1 MADTIPGGSAGSARE
16 AQAAVYWM
24 GGDPRWQPAS
34 TEGPLTRTVHAD
46 VCIVGGGFSGLWAAY
61 WIKRLAPDAKVVL
74 LEREFCG
81 SGASGRNGGW
91 VNGWEDSIGTL
102 VSRFGAESAKWLLE
116 ASIAGTDA
124 MRAVVAEGG
133 IDCDLAFEGALI
145 AALSY
150 AQLDGLRGLPV
161 AAEAIGRGD
170 LIRELSAEEAQ
181 EACGSPRA
189 VGGLLLTKAGSVQ
202 PALFVQGLRRLAVE
216 AGVLVYEASPMTTL
230 RRSHPAVVET
240 PAGSVVAD
248 QVVLTCGPWLAG
260 LRELRRTL
268 FIIPS
273 HVVASAPAAEALDGL
288 GWRHGRPFADSR
300 TSVHYGQRTGDDRLV
315 FGRGGGRLGYA
326 GRIIPSHF
334 HDPAEITGIVADL
347 HKLLPATSGL
357 PIEWAW
363 GGPVERT
370 QHGSPWVGSL
380 GSHGN
385 VHYGTGYS
393 GNGVCPTQLIG
404 RTLASVA
411 LGLDDEYA
419 SSPLVSAP
427 PSYLPPEPA
436 RSLGARA
443 VRAAINRCEEQA
455 DKGLQPDRVSRLV
468 SRGLDFSMP
477 KMPKGLRLPGTSC
490 CERRAD

>member
-1 MADTIPGGSAGSARE
+1 
-16 AQAAVYWM
+16 
-24 GGDPRWQPAS
+24 
-34 TEGPLTRTVHAD
+34 
-46 VCIVGGGFSGLWAAY
+46 
-61 WIKRLAPDAKVVL
+61 VVQ
-74 LEREFCG
+74 
-81 SGASGRNGGW
+81 
-91 VNGWEDSIGTL
+91 
-102 VSRFGAESAKWLLE
+102 
-116 ASIAGTDA
+116 
-124 MRAVVAEGG
+124 GG

-145 AALSY
+145 TALSQ
-150 AQLDGLRGLPV
+150 AQLDGLRGLPE
-161 AAEAIGRGD
+161 AAASIGRPD

-181 EACGSPRA
+181 AACGSPRA

-202 PALFVQGLRRLAVE
+202 PALLVQGLRRLAVE
-216 AGVLVYEASPMTTL
+216 AGVLVYEASPMTHL
-230 RRSHPAVVET
+230 QRSRPAVVET
-240 PAGSVVAD
+240 PAGSVTAD

-273 HVVASAPAAEALDGL
+273 HVVASAPATETLDAL
-288 GWRHGRPFADSR
+288 GWVRGRPFSDSR
-300 TSVHYGQRTGDDRLV
+300 TSVHYGQRSGDDRLV

-326 GRIIPSHF
+326 GRIVPSHF

-347 HKLLPATSGL
+347 HELLPGASRL
-357 PIEWAW
+357 AIEWTW

-370 QHGSPWVGSL
+370 QHHWPWVGSL
-380 GSHGN
+380 GKQGN

-419 SSPLVSAP
+419 TSPLVSEP

-443 VRAAINRCEEQA
+443 VRAAINRCEDQA
-455 DKGLQPDRVSRLV
+455 DKGLEPDRVSRLV

-477 KMPKGLRLPGTSC
+477 KLPKLPKRL
-490 CERRAD
+490 

>member
-1 MADTIPGGSAGSARE
+1 MDDTIPGGASGSARQ

-24 GGDPRWQPAS
+24 GGDPRWQP
-34 TEGPLTRTVHAD
+34 TGGEGALTRAVSAD

-61 WIKRLAPDAKVVL
+61 WVKRLAPDAKVVL

-81 SGASGRNGGW
+81 AGASGRNGGW
-91 VNGWEDSIGTL
+91 INGWEDSIGTL
-102 VSRFGAESAKWLLE
+102 VGRFGAESAKWLLE

-124 MRAVVAEGG
+124 MRDAVAQGG

-145 AALSY
+145 TALSQ
-150 AQLDGLRGLPV
+150 AQLDGLRGLPE
-161 AAEAIGRGD
+161 AAESIGRPD

-181 EACGSPRA
+181 AACGSPRA

-202 PALFVQGLRRLAVE
+202 PALLVQGLRRLAIE
-216 AGVLVYEASPMTTL
+216 AGVLVYEASPMTNL
-230 RRSHPAVVET
+230 QRSRPAVVET
-240 PAGSVVAD
+240 PAGSVIAD

-273 HVVASAPAAEALDGL
+273 HVVASAPATETLDDL
-288 GWRHGRPFADSR
+288 GWLRGRPFSDSR
-300 TSVHYGQRTGDDRLV
+300 TSVHYGQRSGDDRLV

-326 GRIIPSHF
+326 GHIIPSHF
-334 HDPAEITGIVADL
+334 HDPTEIAEIVADL
-347 HKLLPATSGL
+347 GELLPAASRL
-357 PIEWAW
+357 PIEWTW

-380 GSHGN
+380 GRQGN

-419 SSPLVSAP
+419 SSPLVSEP

-443 VRAAINRCEEQA
+443 VRAAINRCEDQA
-455 DKGLQPDRVSRLV
+455 DKGLEPDRVSRLV

-477 KMPKGLRLPGTSC
+477 KLPKRPKRSK
-490 CERRAD
+490 RS

>member
-1 MADTIPGGSAGSARE
+1 MDDTIPVGSSGPARR

-24 GGDPRWQPAS
+24 GGDPRWQP
-34 TEGPLTRTVHAD
+34 TGGEGSLTRTVSAD

-61 WIKRLAPDAKVVL
+61 WLKRLAPDAEVVL

-81 SGASGRNGGW
+81 AGASGRNGGW

-102 VSRFGAESAKWLLE
+102 VGRFGTEAARWLLE

-124 MRAVVAEGG
+124 MRDVVAQGG

-145 AALSY
+145 TALSQ
-150 AQLDGLRGLPV
+150 AQLDGLRGLPE
-161 AAEAIGRGD
+161 AADSIGRPD
-170 LIRELSAEEAQ
+170 LIRELSADEAQ
-181 EACGSPRA
+181 AACGSPRA

-202 PALFVQGLRRLAVE
+202 PALLVQGLRRLAVE
-216 AGVLVYEASPMTTL
+216 AGVRVFEASPMTHL
-230 RRSHPAVVET
+230 RHGRPAVVET
-240 PAGSVVAD
+240 PAGSVEAD

-273 HVVASAPAAEALDGL
+273 HVVASAPAPETLDAL
-288 GWRHGRPFADSR
+288 GWLRGRPFSDSR

-334 HDPAEITGIVADL
+334 HDSAEIAEIIGDL
-347 HKLLPATSGL
+347 RELLPGASLL
-357 PIEWAW
+357 PIEWTW

-370 QHGSPWVGSL
+370 QHRWPWVGSL
-380 GSHGN
+380 GRQGN

-411 LGLDDEYA
+411 LRLDDEYA
-419 SSPLVSAP
+419 SSPLVSEP

-443 VRAAINRCEEQA
+443 VRAAINRCEDQA
-455 DKGLQPDRVSRLV
+455 DKGLEPDRVSRLV

-477 KMPKGLRLPGTSC
+477 KLPTLPKRP
-490 CERRAD
+490 

>member
-1 MADTIPGGSAGSARE
+1 MADTIPGGSAGLAPE

-24 GGDPRWQPAS
+24 GGDPRWQPAGG
-34 TEGPLTRTVHAD
+34 EGALTRTVQAD

-102 VSRFGAESAKWLLE
+102 VSRFGTESAKWLLE

-124 MRAVVAEGG
+124 MRAVVTDGG

-145 AALSY
+145 AALSS
-150 AQLDGLRGLPV
+150 AQLDGLHGLPE
-161 AAEAIGRGD
+161 AAAAIGRDD
-170 LIRELSAEEAQ
+170 LIRVLSAEEAQ

-202 PALFVQGLRRLAVE
+202 PALFVQGLRRLAIE
-216 AGVLVYEASPMTTL
+216 AGVRVYEASPMTDL
-230 RRSHPAVVET
+230 QRSRPAVIET

-273 HVVASAPAAEALDGL
+273 HVVASAPATAALDAL

-315 FGRGGGRLGYA
+315 FGRGGGQLGYA
-326 GRIIPSHF
+326 GRIIPAHF
-334 HDPAEITGIVADL
+334 HDPAEISEIVADL
-347 HKLLPATSGL
+347 HELLPGAAGL

-385 VHYGTGYS
+385 IHYGTGYS
-393 GNGVCPTQLIG
+393 GNGVCPTQVIG

-419 SSPLVSAP
+419 SSPLVSEP

-443 VRAAINRCEEQA
+443 VRAAINRCENQA
-455 DKGLQPDRVSRLV
+455 DQGRQPDRVSRLV

-477 KMPKGLRLPGTSC
+477 KLPKLPKLH
-490 CERRAD
+490 

>member
-1 MADTIPGGSAGSARE
+1 MDDTIPGGASGSARQ

-24 GGDPRWQPAS
+24 GGDPRWRP
-34 TEGPLTRTVHAD
+34 TGGEGALTQAVSAD

-61 WIKRLAPDAKVVL
+61 WVKRLAPDATVVL

-81 SGASGRNGGW
+81 AGASGRNGGW
-91 VNGWEDSIGTL
+91 INGWEDSIGTL
-102 VSRFGAESAKWLLE
+102 VGRFGAESAKWLLE

-124 MRAVVAEGG
+124 MRDAVAQGG

-145 AALSY
+145 TALSQ
-150 AQLDGLRGLPV
+150 AQLDGLRGLPE
-161 AAEAIGRGD
+161 AAASIGHPD
-170 LIRELSAEEAQ
+170 LIRELTAEEAQ
-181 EACGSPRA
+181 AACGSPRA

-202 PALFVQGLRRLAVE
+202 PALLVQGLRRLAIE
-216 AGVLVYEASPMTTL
+216 AGVLVYEASPMTYL
-230 RRSHPAVVET
+230 QRSRPAVVET
-240 PAGSVVAD
+240 PAGSVIAD

-273 HVVASAPAAEALDGL
+273 HVVASAPATETLDAL
-288 GWRHGRPFADSR
+288 GWLRGRPFSDSR
-300 TSVHYGQRTGDDRLV
+300 TSVHYGQRSGDDRLV

-326 GRIIPSHF
+326 GHIIPSHF
-334 HDPAEITGIVADL
+334 HDPTEIAEIVADL
-347 HKLLPATSGL
+347 GELLPAAGRL
-357 PIEWAW
+357 PIEWTW

-380 GSHGN
+380 GKQGN

-411 LGLDDEYA
+411 LRLDDEYA
-419 SSPLVSAP
+419 SSPLVSEP

-443 VRAAINRCEEQA
+443 VRAAINRCEDQA
-455 DKGLQPDRVSRLV
+455 DKGLEPDRVSRLV

-477 KMPKGLRLPGTSC
+477 KLPKLPKRS
-490 CERRAD
+490 